1 MVKHY
6 QTSFLYAFPQSLQ
19 GSKYLKLGHVH
30 FISHIFQFIIYSSV
44 CIFDIKCPL
53 WQIEDI
59 KYIKNVYSL
68 KFHLIPSCHLDIDF
82 CSGVFH
88 SGFLARILYTILI
101 EEAAVLGV
109 CDRASW
115 ANCGVSGVLSQTSS
129 CGICGEQSDTVTCS
143 LPHPQFFHFP
153 LSVPFIHLLWMLII
167 FAIKFIK

>member
-19 GSKYLKLGHVH
+19 GSKYLKLGHIH

-44 CIFDIKCPL
+44 CLFDTKCTQ
-53 WQIEDI
+53 WQIEDT

-82 CSGVFH
+82 CSGFFR

-101 EEAAVLGV
+101 EEAP
-109 CDRASW
+109 
-115 ANCGVSGVLSQTSS
+115 VLSQAST
-129 CGICGEQSDTVTCS
+129 CGICGEQSGTGTCS

-167 FAIKFIK
+167 FAIDGFIK